1 MSNEERREMQI
12 LGIRIPEITLERKIR
27 LIIVSIGLI
36 GLIINTITGFSL
48 PVYNVKCIEDVTF
61 NLTSGINNFLRN
73 SPKFSIFIKSFF
85 SILFDSYMIYTF
97 ICWSL
102 YIKNFR
108 FLICFILNIIV
119 YQILKQFWEI
129 ELPNDYYWSETHF
142 FSIFINYNQTNK
154 TFYACELALII
165 VAALEFKRLGNNVFF
180 WIGFTL
186 YIIESFLMI
195 CFRGHFLMDV
205 FSPGFLAHYLF
216 IIVEFYIQKFITNGH
231 IDIEKFDSQFNS

>member
-85 SILFDSYMIYTF
+85 LFYSI
-97 ICWSL
+97 
-102 YIKNFR
+102 
-108 FLICFILNIIV
+108 
-119 YQILKQFWEI
+119 
-129 ELPNDYYWSETHF
+129 
-142 FSIFINYNQTNK
+142 
-154 TFYACELALII
+154 
-165 VAALEFKRLGNNVFF
+165 
-180 WIGFTL
+180 
-186 YIIESFLMI
+186 
-195 CFRGHFLMDV
+195 
-205 FSPGFLAHYLF
+205 
-216 IIVEFYIQKFITNGH
+216 H
-231 IDIEKFDSQFNS
+231 I